1 MVRDNLAEGS
11 DAPRLP
17 TLPCACANLRRAAR
31 AVTQLYDR
39 ELRATG
45 LGVTQFTL
53 LQALSRVGEVSQ
65 GRLGNALAIDS
76 TTLTRT
82 LGNLRRA
89 GWIAIRPG
97 TDMRV
102 RLISVTASGRRQL
115 ERSYPAWERAQE
127 RLRGLLGD
135 QRWETLGEVTHKV
148 VRSAREA

>member
-1 MVRDNLAEGS
+1 
-11 DAPRLP
+11 
-17 TLPCACANLRRAAR
+17 
-31 AVTQLYDR
+31 
-39 ELRATG
+39 
-45 LGVTQFTL
+45 VTQFTL

-89 GWIAIRPG
+89 EWIAIRPG

-115 ERSYPAWERAQE
+115 ERSYPAWERPE
-127 RLRGLLGD
+127 RLRTP
-135 QRWETLGEVTHKV
+135 RRPAETLGETQV
-148 VRSAREA
+148 VRPQEGDF